1 MNFPQQAKQRITAAD
16 QLQLLLIRATV
27 ADQATAA
34 DQNQKYQIGST
45 IYSKILVT
53 DKLKFFGITNFLALS

>member
-1 MNFPQQAKQRITAAD
+1 MNFPQQAKQRI
-16 QLQLLLIRATV
+16 
-27 ADQATAA
+27 TAA